1 VQLLKV
7 WGFEQE
13 GIHGLMESGAFLLL
27 GRDRTVG
34 KVCVDKR
41 FPAGECFLAARQL
54 EIHRKT
60 YGTTDIMTR
69 DRIVCEGIRVVTMV
83 VMTVHI
89 VEETPH
95 MFTQGTIEDQEPVC
109 LRTAYLRGVL
119 EQIRDATV
127 IDAVLEP
134 RCCGEEARQVG
145 FVSALQHAARH
156 VREAVII
163 EDDETC

>member
-1 VQLLKV
+1 
-7 WGFEQE
+7 
-13 GIHGLMESGAFLLL
+13 MESGAFLLL

-34 KVCVDKR
+34 EVFVDKL
-41 FPAGECFLAARQL
+41 FPAGEFFIAAIQP

-95 MFTQGTIEDQEPVC
+95 MFTQGIIEDQEPVC
-109 LRTAYLRGVL
+109 LRTAYLLGLL
-119 EQIRDATV
+119 EQILDATV
-127 IDAVLEP
+127 IDTVLEP
-134 RCCGEEARQVG
+134 RCFGEEARQVG
-145 FVSALQHAARH
+145 FVSALQYAASN
-156 VREAVII
+156 VSEAFII
-163 EDDETC
+163 